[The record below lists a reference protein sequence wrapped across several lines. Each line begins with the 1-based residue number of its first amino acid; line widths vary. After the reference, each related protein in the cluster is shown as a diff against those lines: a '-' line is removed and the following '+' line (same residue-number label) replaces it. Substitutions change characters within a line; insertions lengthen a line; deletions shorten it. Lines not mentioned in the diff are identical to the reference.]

1 MAADIQWM
9 LGSLEWDFATKV
21 TVAVIGGI
29 SAVLVAWIGARKARS
44 NSQEI
49 AEAPKPSRPVVSAPV
64 PMPGSL
70 TPVPTK
76 PRRGDSIPFTHSEI
90 SAHIKRGTP
99 YQQSLLEKDYVGAT
113 VRWRGI
119 LRSIDRYA
127 DGKATVVVDCADDGS
142 HVSCDAIEA
151 DIVDLRLAEAG
162 GMIEVVGVIVC
173 VSSAY
178 TELSECLIRLVAAEV
193 APKGRG

>member
-29 SAVLVAWIGARKARS
+29 SAVLAAWIGARKARS

-49 AEAPKPSRPVVSAPV
+49 AEATKPSRPVVSAPA
-64 PMPGSL
+64 P
-70 TPVPTK
+70 TPASPAPIPTK
-76 PRRGDSIPFTHSEI
+76 ARRGDPIRFTHSEI

-113 VRWRGI
+113 VRWQGI

-127 DGKATVVVDCADDGS
+127 DGKATIVVDCADDGS
-142 HVSCDAIEA
+142 HVSCDAMET
-151 DIVDLRLAEAG
+151 DIVDLRLAEADS
-162 GMIEVVGVIVC
+162 MIEVVGVIVC

-178 TELSECLIRLVAAEV
+178 TELSECLIRLVTTEV